1 MVCFFSYMHILTCYS
16 FTDSIYTER
25 YMHTPEHNPS
35 GYANASISDVMALG
49 HSVRF
54 LIMHG
59 VADDNVHLQNT
70 LVLIDKLDLKNIDNY
85 DMQVFPDSD
94 HSIQFHMAHALV
106 YERKS
111 ISHSL
116 PFHGFPRLEKDTPNY
131 ESRSFELAHQCVQW

>member
-1 MVCFFSYMHILTCYS
+1 
-16 FTDSIYTER
+16 
-25 YMHTPEHNPS
+25 MHTPAHNPK
-35 GYANASISDVMALG
+35 GYANASISDVKAM
-49 HSVRF
+49 SQNVRF

-70 LVLIDKLDLKNIDNY
+70 LVLIDKLDLENIDNY

-111 ISHSL
+111 ISLSPSGSTWL
-116 PFHGFPRLEKDTPNY
+116 IVIPGLSSWLINAFNGEWLRIASPKPQ
-131 ESRSFELAHQCVQW
+131 ESPA

>member
-1 MVCFFSYMHILTCYS
+1 MHILTCY
-16 FTDSIYTER
+16 FFIDSIYTER

-35 GYANASISDVMALG
+35 GYANASVSDVMALG

-111 ISHSL
+111 ISHPL
-116 PFHGFPRLEKDTPNY
+116 PFHGFPMLEENTTNY
-131 ESRSFELAHQCVQW
+131 ESRSFELAHQCVQR

>member
-1 MVCFFSYMHILTCYS
+1 
-16 FTDSIYTER
+16 
-25 YMHTPEHNPS
+25 MHTPEHNPS
-35 GYANASISDVMALG
+35 GYANASINDVMALG

-106 YERKS
+106 YERKLVS
-111 ISHSL
+111 DAL
-116 PFHGFPRLEKDTPNY
+116 PFYGFPRLEKNMTNC
-131 ESRSFELAHQCVQW
+131 ESRSLELAHQCVQW